1 MAVASVVLAVRAIHL
16 AAMVAVAEG
25 VETPMTLHERVTAA
39 VEKRLAVA
47 QAAWKGNG
55 WRIGL
60 DPQPY
65 AGSDHEVW
73 TGESKPGHTPI
84 PIGRMWNPPTA
95 AFIAANDPAR
105 IIRDCRRD
113 LKVLARHGP
122 HNGMAE
128 PDHVGEYCGR
138 CSMLNQIGDPYPC
151 PDVLDLAEAY
161 EIGVDDGDG

>member
-1 MAVASVVLAVRAIHL
+1 
-16 AAMVAVAEG
+16 
-25 VETPMTLHERVTAA
+25 MTLHERVTSA

-95 AFIAANDPAR
+95 AFIADNDPAR

-113 LKVLARHGP
+113 LKVLARHRPTADIEGRGP
-122 HNGMAE
+122 FYN
-128 PDHVGEYCGR
+128 CR
-138 CSMLNQIGDPYPC
+138 WCSAPVPRHC
-151 PDVLDLAEAY
+151 PEIRDLAEAY